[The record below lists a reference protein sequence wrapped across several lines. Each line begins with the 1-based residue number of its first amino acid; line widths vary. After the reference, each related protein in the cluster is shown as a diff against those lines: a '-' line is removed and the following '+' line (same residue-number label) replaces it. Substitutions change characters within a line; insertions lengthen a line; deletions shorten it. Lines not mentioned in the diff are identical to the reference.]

1 LRLMTPLSLVWQH
14 THPWTARIVKPQYTE
29 FGETQRPRVR
39 AAMAEFDAALAGIEW
54 LDGVRYTI
62 ADIVLLTTIDFAAF
76 VGIPIPDEL
85 THLRAWHDRASGCPS
100 AQA

>member
-1 LRLMTPLSLVWQH
+1 
-14 THPWTARIVKPQYTE
+14 
-29 FGETQRPRVR
+29 
-39 AAMAEFDAALAGIEW
+39 MAEFDAAVAGIEW

-85 THLRAWHDRASGCPS
+85 GHLRAWHDRASARPS